1 MGMKQYHVIDPTF
14 FYDAIALFNMS
25 VDWFSEN
32 EKTIDRYGELSTT
45 YEHRIIQGSLQSQGT
60 SLNFGADGNTEDMKY
75 EFYCKSLYRIKIGD
89 FLFYKNRWLHVES
102 VRDFD
107 EWGVRSAVL
116 KMVNLTNYK
125 DLEET
130 VKYLRGE
137 LQI

>member
-32 EKTIDRYGELSTT
+32 EKTIDKYGELSTT

-130 VKYLRGE
+130 VKYLKGE